1 MDNNSLNKKRL
12 GNCSKTKSQEKVKD
26 QSIKNMIYFLSDKK
40 DNTSISFIKSF
51 IYNNGNNISSNDIQT
66 KKVIKVNTDNS
77 LKSKNKLISL
87 GNINN
92 VQKNTKEIKENYSK
106 KDDNASINEKIN
118 KFETRIGNLLD
129 VIDNFEKKFINSP
142 ETQRIKDQF
151 KIIMDKK
158 IYKNKKANDY
168 ETKSW
173 LKTDFNDEIFSSKDN
188 TSVLKNSC
196 IMDIK
201 NINISINNNN
211 YENNYFITQS
221 SQNKNTNHISKTKK
235 HNYSENKFNIKI
247 NNSSIFNKSSIKT
260 SKKKQKCISNDL
272 KNKIFQNQKDKS
284 KLFKLPLDFII
295 NNNNIKNKNI
305 KNYRYNKSQKE
316 FQKPLTDRREK
327 IKNNISSN
335 TLNIKNKLKS
345 ANKKRKNCLIIN
357 KTIGDNNDIGK
368 KPSIKKDGNIKSN
381 LLNSK
386 KKLFNK
392 NLNPSILKVNSSS
405 NNTINSGRN
414 YKDKKFINN
423 SNLAKNK
430 ECINNY
436 INYTL
441 NKKKIIKRNNV
452 ITFFNNQIN
461 NDNNKDSINN
471 MNLINKNN

>member
-1 MDNNSLNKKRL
+1 MDNNSLNKKSI
-12 GNCSKTKSQEKVKD
+12 GNNKKTKSQEKVQD
-26 QSIKNMIYFLSDKK
+26 QNIKNVLYFLSDKK
-40 DNTSISFIKSF
+40 NNAPLSIIKSF
-51 IYNNGNNISSNDIQT
+51 LYTKENNELSNDTKT
-66 KKVIKVNTDNS
+66 KKVIKVNTDNYC
-77 LKSKNKLISL
+77 KTKNKLIVP

-92 VQKNTKEIKENYSK
+92 AQNIKKELNENDMK
-106 KDDNASINEKIN
+106 TDDNMSINEKIS

-151 KIIMDKK
+151 KVIMDKK
-158 IYKNKKANDY
+158 IYKNKRSNDY
-168 ETKSW
+168 LHKSW
-173 LKTDFNDEIFSSKDN
+173 LKTDFKDDLFENKDN
-188 TSVLKNSC
+188 TSVMRNSC

-235 HNYSENKFNIKI
+235 HNFSENKFNIKI
-247 NNSSIFNKSSIKT
+247 NNSSIFNKSSVKA

-345 ANKKRKNCLIIN
+345 VNKKRKNCLIIN

-461 NDNNKDSINN
+461 NIDLLIIKILSI
-471 MNLINKNN
+471 I

>member
-92 VQKNTKEIKENYSK
+92 VQKNTKEIKENDSK

-247 NNSSIFNKSSIKT
+247 NNSSIFNKSSVKA

-272 KNKIFQNQKDKS
+272 KNKIFQNQK
-284 KLFKLPLDFII
+284 I
-295 NNNNIKNKNI
+295 N
-305 KNYRYNKSQKE
+305 
-316 FQKPLTDRREK
+316 
-327 IKNNISSN
+327 
-335 TLNIKNKLKS
+335 
-345 ANKKRKNCLIIN
+345 
-357 KTIGDNNDIGK
+357 
-368 KPSIKKDGNIKSN
+368 
-381 LLNSK
+381 
-386 KKLFNK
+386 
-392 NLNPSILKVNSSS
+392 
-405 NNTINSGRN
+405 
-414 YKDKKFINN
+414 
-423 SNLAKNK
+423 
-430 ECINNY
+430 
-436 INYTL
+436 
-441 NKKKIIKRNNV
+441 
-452 ITFFNNQIN
+452 
-461 NDNNKDSINN
+461 
-471 MNLINKNN
+471 